1 MTFANKT
8 SKFAEKSH
16 AKRLILQFCTTK
28 TVLFCKI
35 GKSKLH
41 KIGQSAISKLHKND
55 ETKASA
61 GI

>member
-8 SKFAEKSH
+8 SKIAEKSH
-16 AKRLILQFCTTK
+16 AKRLILQFFTTK

-41 KIGQSAISKLHKND
+41 KND

-61 GI
+61 